1 MKSQNM
7 ISSLVIQKHDV
18 SHLETRH
25 DIRKH
30 DISQLETRHDIIKVL
45 DSYLILSLKYVYK

>member
-1 MKSQNM
+1 M
-7 ISSLVIQKHDV
+7 I

-25 DIRKH
+25 DIIY
-30 DISQLETRHDIIKVL
+30 DTIKVL